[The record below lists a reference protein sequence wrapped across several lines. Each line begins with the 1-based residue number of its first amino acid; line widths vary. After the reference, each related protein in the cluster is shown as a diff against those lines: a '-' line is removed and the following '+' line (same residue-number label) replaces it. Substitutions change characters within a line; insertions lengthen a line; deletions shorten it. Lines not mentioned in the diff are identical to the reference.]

1 MIANYLKIALRNL
14 LKHRNHSIISMSGL
28 ALGLACCLSI
38 LLFIQDEFSYDRY
51 HANSDRIFR
60 LATEVDGASFDGIAK
75 VNGPWGTTAA
85 LEIPEVEAMARF
97 VINGQTLFTKD
108 EKRFYEED
116 GFYADSTVF
125 DIFSFEVLSGNLGSA
140 LVNPNSIV
148 LTESLAKKYFENQ
161 DAIGQSLILEGGK
174 IVVVTAVIKDVPDNS
189 HFTFAYLLSMEGYDN
204 PRHNHWTQW
213 NQYYTYLLVAH
224 DADPKLVAS
233 KFEQILPTYIGVE
246 EASSYHPILQPLTD
260 IHLRSHLFRE
270 INPNSDLSRI
280 YIFGA
285 IGILILIISSIN
297 FINLSTARAMLRSK
311 EVGIRKSNG
320 ASKGQLITQYLGE
333 SLLLCMMALL
343 FAGVLLFLLLP
354 YFNQLVDKRLYISI
368 ENLSFIG
375 TAFLITILMGLASG
389 AYPALF
395 LAKLK
400 PTAILKGKVHA
411 GRSKLRE
418 ALVVF
423 QFAISAFLIIA
434 VSIVYRQL
442 SFIQSKSLGFDPTA
456 LITMTIQDNA
466 LLEKASVFK
475 ETLLRQS
482 SVVNVTISGN
492 QPGGGDWGIPY
503 VAENVDPEVAP
514 PMRILAVDETFI
526 KTFGIELAAGR
537 DFSEVIPSDSTSY
550 IINEEAAKQLGWDN
564 PLDHRMSMTAIG
576 RSPGNVIGVVKDF
589 HFRSLKEKIGPIM
602 LFMPPAS
609 WKPIVNVRIQTKNI
623 GPALAEIE
631 EAWSNFDPT
640 HPFDY
645 SFFDQTYGKL
655 YEAEKRLGKL
665 ISLFT
670 GIGIFIACM
679 GLFSLAAFM
688 IDQRTKEI
696 GVRKILG
703 ASLQSISIL
712 LSRDLVTLVLIGFVI
727 AIPAGYYVMQEWL
740 GDFAYRTS
748 ISPLIFVITGIS
760 VLAVSWI
767 TISFKVI
774 KAGLSNPINSLRED

>member
-1 MIANYLKIALRNL
+1 MIANYIKIALRNL
-14 LKHRNHSIISMSGL
+14 VKHRKHSIISICGL

-108 EKRFYEED
+108 DMRFYEED
-116 GFYADSTVF
+116 GFYVDSTVF
-125 DIFSFEVLSGNLGSA
+125 DIFSFEVLSGNLSNA

-161 DAIGQSLILEGGK
+161 NAIGQSLAVEDK
-174 IVVVTAVIKDVPDNS
+174 IVEVTAVIKDVPENS
-189 HFTFAYLLSMEGYDN
+189 HFTFTYLLSMEGYDN

-213 NQYYTYLLVAH
+213 NQYYTYLLLAKS
-224 DADPKLVAS
+224 ADPKLVAS
-233 KFEQILPTYIGVE
+233 KFGQLLPTYIDAE

-270 INPNSDLSRI
+270 INPNSDLSLI

-333 SLLLCMMALL
+333 SLLLCIVALI
-343 FAGVLLFLLLP
+343 FAGVLLFLVLP
-354 YFNQLVDKRLYISI
+354 YFNQLVDKRLHLSI
-368 ENLSFIG
+368 ENVPFIG
-375 TAFLITILMGLASG
+375 TAFLIAILMGLVSG

-475 ETLLRQS
+475 ETLLQQS
-482 SVVNVTISGN
+482 LVVNVTISGN

-526 KTFGIELAAGR
+526 KTFGMELAAGR
-537 DFSEVIPSDSTSY
+537 DFSEAISSDSISY

-564 PLDHRMSMTAIG
+564 PLDHRMSMPAIG
-576 RSPGNVIGVVKDF
+576 RPPGNVIGVVKDF

-623 GPALAEIE
+623 EPALAEIE
-631 EAWSNFDPT
+631 EAWSNFDPA

-712 LSRDLVTLVLIGFVI
+712 LSKDLVILVLIGFVI
-727 AIPAGYYVMQEWL
+727 AVPAGHYVMQEWL

-748 ISPLIFVITGIS
+748 ISPLIFVITGIG

-774 KAGLSNPINSLRED
+774 KAGLSNPINSLRVE